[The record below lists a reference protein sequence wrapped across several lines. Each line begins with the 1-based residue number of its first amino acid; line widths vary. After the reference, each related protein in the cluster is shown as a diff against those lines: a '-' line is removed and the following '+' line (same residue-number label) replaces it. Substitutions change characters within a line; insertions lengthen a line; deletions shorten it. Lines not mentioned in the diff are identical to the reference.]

1 MWDDESMAVLY
12 EFTDTEY
19 TYELCK
25 DQLIYNRTQYKSK
38 IKLFCLTNIHSN
50 VKKLYVVYANL
61 LNFILF
67 FFNLRLFQNSEE
79 PLTDCVSLHY
89 KTLFCCC
96 SYPLLLLKELS
107 EA

>member
-38 IKLFCLTNIHSN
+38 IKLFCLTNI
-50 VKKLYVVYANL
+50 
-61 LNFILF
+61 I
-67 FFNLRLFQNSEE
+67 Q
-79 PLTDCVSLHY
+79 T
-89 KTLFCCC
+89 
-96 SYPLLLLKELS
+96 
-107 EA
+107 

>member
-19 TYELCK
+19 TYELWK

-67 FFNLRLFQNSEE
+67 YFFLAQAISELRRT
-79 PLTDCVSLHY
+79 PD
-89 KTLFCCC
+89 
-96 SYPLLLLKELS
+96 
-107 EA
+107 